1 MRLKPSFER
10 WFGRNR
16 RVALRW
22 DRLPN
27 RVHSG
32 VLVMREV
39 MLCVVDGGESVMGVV
54 SVGVLVVM
62 L

>member
-16 RVALRW
+16 RIALRW

-27 RVHSG
+27 RVHLRRG
-32 VLVMREV
+32 IRRRGHLPN
-39 MLCVVDGGESVMGVV
+39 VVRRKTAS
-54 SVGVLVVM
+54 
-62 L
+62 